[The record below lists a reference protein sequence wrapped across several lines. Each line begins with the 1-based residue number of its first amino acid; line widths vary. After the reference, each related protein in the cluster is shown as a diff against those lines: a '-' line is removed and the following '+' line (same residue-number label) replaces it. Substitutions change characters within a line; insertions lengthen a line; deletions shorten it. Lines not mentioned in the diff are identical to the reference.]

1 MGELFLGGWPPLEKG
16 ILIQLCEH
24 PGEKGFPQ

>member
-1 MGELFLGGWPPLEKG
+1 MEELFLASWHPPQKG
-16 ILIQLCEH
+16 ILIRLCEH